1 MVEAQTP
8 QETGGG
14 SPRQG
19 MDRETGNDV
28 RVFAKGGAIQMVGL
42 AMQRGLQFL
51 FAAIAVRILGTAG
64 YGIYRQVAQVLNIG
78 ATLGLG
84 GFHVAVVRF
93 IARARA
99 TGDHAGVR
107 GAARTAILGTGLLSF
122 FIAGVIFVG
131 AGPIARAFV
140 PAAQERAQFAS
151 LFRLGAIYVPLFAA
165 MRVLQGCTQAYK
177 TMVPSVVIGN
187 IVQPGVRFLAG
198 ALALVAGL
206 QVTGAVWTLSLS
218 MGAAA
223 LVGAWMY
230 LRILEPQ
237 EKAATPHLNFREM
250 LKFSFPQGASQL
262 LSIQSSGMGI
272 IFLGI
277 LSENRQVGLF
287 AVALAL
293 QAPGQVVHVAVQN
306 IWAPLVADLYERG
319 EIDRL
324 RSLFQTITRWV
335 ATCSLPIFGILMVEP
350 DVFVR
355 LFGGADA
362 ADAAAVTAV
371 VAAGNVFFTG
381 TGPTG
386 YAIAMIGRP
395 FVNLTNSV
403 TAVALYFGLGLL
415 LVPTYD
421 ALGMAIVY
429 AIVNAL
435 LNVARAV
442 ECHVLAGIQPF
453 GRTYYKPVVGTLAAV
468 ATLLLW
474 RLVPGTG
481 TVIELAGVVLAAA
494 VAVVVLWALGM
505 DPEERYVWDLIRG
518 KLLRG
523 RGRSS

>member
-1 MVEAQTP
+1 MAREA
-8 QETGGG
+8 
-14 SPRQG
+14 
-19 MDRETGNDV
+19 GNDV
-28 RVFAKGGAIQMVGL
+28 RVFAKGGAVQMVGL
-42 AMQRGLQFL
+42 AMQRVLQFL
-51 FAAIAVRILGTAG
+51 FGAIAVRILGTAG
-64 YGIYRQVAQVLNIG
+64 YGVYRQVAQVLNIG

-93 IARARA
+93 IARARS

-107 GAARTAILGTGLLSF
+107 GAARTAMVGTGVLSF
-122 FIAGVIFVG
+122 LIAAIIVLG
-131 AGPIARAFV
+131 ADPIARAFV
-140 PAAQERAQFAS
+140 PDAQQRTQFAA

-187 IVQPGVRFLAG
+187 IVQPGVRFVAG
-198 ALALVAGL
+198 ATVLVAGL
-206 QVTGAVWTLSLS
+206 EVTGAIWTLWLS
-218 MGAAA
+218 MGVAA

-230 LRILEPQ
+230 LRILEP
-237 EKAATPHLNFREM
+237 EERVATGHLNFGEM
-250 LKFSFPQGASQL
+250 LKFSFPQGLSQL

-277 LSENRQVGLF
+277 LSTNRQVGLF

-350 DVFVR
+350 DLFVR

-362 ADAAAVTAV
+362 ADAAIVAAV

-395 FVNLTNSV
+395 FVNLMNSV
-403 TAVALYFGLGLL
+403 TAVALYIGLGLI
-415 LVPTYD
+415 LVPAYD

-429 AIVNAL
+429 AVVNAL
-435 LNVARAV
+435 LNIARAF
-442 ECHVLAGIQPF
+442 ECQVLAGIQPF
-453 GRTYYKPVVGTLAAV
+453 GRTFYKPVLGTLAA
-468 ATLLLW
+468 AGTLLLW
-474 RLVPGTG
+474 RLVPGQG
-481 TVIELAGVVLAAA
+481 TVVELAGVALAAA
-494 VAVVVLWALGM
+494 VAILVLWALGM

-523 RGRSS
+523 RGGR